1 MGAILKSQLP
11 FWVLMVCFCILISGL
26 SLTPAQAI
34 CCHVEPLDG
43 ARYNKSANREQCCT
57 VGTITERARKDGS
70 VAYLAQITVKREG
83 RIVHRENQTFDS
95 RKRAAGWIGRR
106 EDELSQPGA
115 IEPVND
121 PQLLEVIDKYLATSR
136 KAIGKTKAQ
145 VLDAWKAHALAKR
158 RCSTITSAD
167 IVQAAQG
174 LLQGGRKPQTVL
186 NYLSH
191 LSSIFAI
198 ARPAWGHPLSH
209 QAMLDA
215 MAVTKRLGVTSKSGE
230 RDRRPTLDELN
241 RILAHF
247 QFVRARRPAT
257 APMVDIVLFAIFSTR
272 RQEEI
277 SRITWEDLEHEHGR
291 VMVRDMKH
299 PGDKVGNDQWVDLV
313 PEAMAVVLRQ
323 PRAGERIFPYTTD
336 AISAAFTRACKF
348 LGIKDLHFHDMR
360 HEGISRLFELGWGI
374 PQVACV
380 SGHRSWQSL
389 KRYAHIRKMGDK
401 YAGWAWL
408 PQKEG
413 PH

>member
-1 MGAILKSQLP
+1 M
-11 FWVLMVCFCILISGL
+11 
-26 SLTPAQAI
+26 
-34 CCHVEPLDG
+34 DG
-43 ARYNKSANREQCCT
+43 PGYNKSANREKCCT
-57 VGTITERARKDGS
+57 VGTITERPRKDGS
-70 VAYLAQITVKREG
+70 VAYLAQITIKRDG
-83 RIVHRENQTFDS
+83 KIVHRENQTFDS
-95 RKRAAGWIGRR
+95 RKRATGWLAAR
-106 EDELSQPGA
+106 ETELEKPGA
-115 IEPVND
+115 IQPTND
-121 PQLLEVIDKYLATSR
+121 PNLADVIDTYLAESR

-145 VLDAWKAHALAKR
+145 VLDAWKAHALARR

-174 LLQGGRKPQTVL
+174 LLDGTRQPQTVL
-186 NYLSH
+186 NYMSH

-198 ARPAWGHPLSH
+198 ARPAWGFQLDYR
-209 QAMLDA
+209 AMQDA
-215 MAVTKRLGVTSKSGE
+215 MVVTSRLGVTSKSGE
-230 RDRRPTLDELN
+230 RDRRPTLEEVD

-247 QFVRARRPAT
+247 TRVRVRRPASV
-257 APMVDIVLFAIFSTR
+257 PMVDVVLFAIFSTR

-277 SRITWEDLEHEHGR
+277 TRITWADLDEASSR

-323 PRAGERIFPYTTD
+323 PRAGGRIFPYTTD